1 MKPWQPPSN
10 YRYGGGDRYGLRQY
24 MKIEKEDTETQCNLG
39 DKLFETKLFSQVLRQ
54 LTGGETSKDGISDG
68 MDSGWR

>member
-39 DKLFETKLFSQVLRQ
+39 DKLFETAEDLVVAVS
-54 LTGGETSKDGISDG
+54 
-68 MDSGWR
+68 